1 MNDQKN
7 QSVIRFAR
15 LIITVVSLAYVF
27 YRIYNFQKWDEF
39 LQHLSDNRA
48 LFYLLLIVQFLMLAI
63 NISFEGAK
71 WKYLLTPVRIQNFK
85 SSVIQ
90 VLKGLQL
97 GVITPARIGE
107 PVARALM
114 LPQGSRVKAFLLSS
128 AGSILQNIVL
138 GFSGIGGMVYLAS
151 TSDFNS
157 TLLSVLK
164 EQIIFYV
171 GIFFAAMLIVLG
183 VLFRIISSKK
193 NKRYLKKAAQH
204 IVVLQQ
210 LTIKNILIVTGF
222 TVLRYLVYTSQ
233 LWLMLWFFDISI
245 HPSDLNL
252 IFIYFATITFIPAIA
267 IADIGIRGSVALFL
281 FGMISANHEAIM
293 VSVFIL
299 WVINVGTP
307 VIIASFLK
315 SPEKAKSLPINQ
327 T

>member
-7 QSVIRFAR
+7 QISIRLAR
-15 LIITVVSLAYVF
+15 LIISVVSLAYVV
-27 YRIYNFQKWDEF
+27 YRIINFQKWEDF
-39 LQHLSDNRA
+39 FQHLSDNSSI
-48 LFYLLLIVQFLMLAI
+48 FYLLLIIQFLMLAL
-63 NISFEGAK
+63 NMSFEGAK
-71 WKYLLTPVRIQNFK
+71 WKYLLTPIRIQNIK
-85 SSVIQ
+85 ISLIQ

-107 PVARALM
+107 PLARALM
-114 LPQGSRVKAFLLSS
+114 LPQGSRVKAFLLSA

-138 GFSGIGGMVYLAS
+138 GIGGIGGLVYLAS

-157 TLLSVLK
+157 TLLSALK

-171 GIFFAAMLIVLG
+171 GIFIATMLIILVM
-183 VLFRIISSKK
+183 LFKIISSQKSK
-193 NKRYLKKAAQH
+193 HYFKKAAQH

-210 LTIKNILIVTGF
+210 LTTKNIIIVTGF
-222 TVLRYLVYTSQ
+222 TILRYMVYTSQ
-233 LWLMLWFFDISI
+233 LWLMLWFFGIST
-245 HPSDLNL
+245 HPSDFNL

-267 IADIGIRGSVALFL
+267 MADIGIRGSVALFL
-281 FGMISANHEAIM
+281 FGMISVNYEAIM

-307 VIIASFLK
+307 VILASFFK
-315 SPEKAKSLPINQ
+315 SQEKRSSLPINQ